1 MADPAIYSPLF
12 IMIIVPIRPIIKKT
26 NAIKDTVTVLVIIS
40 NTSLL
45 QQMLYLPRQPKLP
58 GRTPFCNYNITGN

>member
-58 GRTPFCNYNITGN
+58 